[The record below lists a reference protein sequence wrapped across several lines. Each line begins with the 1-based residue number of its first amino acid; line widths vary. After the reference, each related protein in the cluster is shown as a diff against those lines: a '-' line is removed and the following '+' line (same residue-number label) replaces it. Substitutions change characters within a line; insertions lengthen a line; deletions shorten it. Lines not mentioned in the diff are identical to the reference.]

1 MSTRYLLILICCFCI
16 GPTLS
21 GNAQNKIE
29 KEYRINPSQV
39 PKEALDFIKK
49 CPFKKKIKWYTE
61 ESQSGKSIEAKT
73 FYQKRKYSIEFTSEG
88 NPEDVEIKI
97 PFSELPID
105 LQNTIQSSLDS
116 IFSKSK
122 IKKTQLQWSS
132 DRSTLI
138 SLVNKKNVSTEYTT
152 NYELI
157 VKGKKEKHSHYY
169 ELLYSNDGIL
179 LKMLRVVNDNTDN
192 LLY

>member
-1 MSTRYLLILICCFCI
+1 MGS
-16 GPTLS
+16 TLS
-21 GNAQNKIE
+21 VNAQNKIE
-29 KEYRINPSQV
+29 KEYRIKPSQV

-49 CPFKKKIKWYTE
+49 CPFKKKIKWYIE
-61 ESQSGKSIEAKT
+61 ESQNGKSIEAKT

-88 NPEDVEIKI
+88 EPEDIEIKI
-97 PFSELPID
+97 PFSELSID
-105 LQNTIQSSLDS
+105 LKKTIQSSLDS
-116 IFSKSK
+116 IFAKSK
-122 IKKTQLQWSS
+122 IKKTQVQWVS
-132 DRSTLI
+132 DRATLI
-138 SLVNKKNVSTEYTT
+138 SLINKKNVKAAYAT

-169 ELLYSNDGIL
+169 ELLYSNDGVL